1 MNDRRERAVAI
12 VGLGAILPDAP
23 TAAAFW
29 QNVCSKRYS
38 ITEVPPGRWSVADY
52 YDPDPAAP
60 DKTYSKI
67 GGWVRGFTFDW
78 KRFHIPPRVTAA
90 MDEGQQWAVTIAA
103 DALADYGYPSRPL
116 DLERTGVVLGTAMG
130 GELHYLTALRVMFPE
145 FARALDGVGE
155 FRELPPALRATILS
169 RWREAVGRALPP
181 VTEDTM
187 PGELANI
194 VSGRVANVLNLR
206 GPNFITDAA
215 CASSFAAIDAA
226 VDLLAGHHCDAVI
239 SGGVDRNMG
248 ISSFVKFCKIG
259 ALSATGTRPF
269 GDGADGFVMGEG
281 SAAFLLKRLADAE
294 RDGDRIYAVIRGI
307 GGSSDGKG
315 KGITAPNPIGQKLAV
330 IRAWEDAG
338 LDPATVGLVEAH
350 GTSTKVGDVVEVE
363 SLAEVFQTAGRG
375 RVGLGSAK
383 GNIGHL
389 KAGAGAAGLL
399 KAVFAVHYKTL
410 PPTLN
415 CERPNP
421 NIDFPS
427 SPFFLVH
434 EPAEWAPANGD
445 PRRCGVS
452 AYGFGGTNFH
462 LVIEEHVPGL
472 LAAPRRASAAVS
484 DAVQSAQSTPSAPA
498 NSVRNPLRGIVALG
512 AVSPASLKQRL
523 DALIARVRDGYL
535 PPVAPPAA
543 AELRGPERLV
553 IDFGTRDE
561 LLDRLEKAE
570 RALGFDTPQAWK
582 ALQSQGVFR
591 GSGSRKGKIAFLF
604 PGQGSQY
611 VNMAKELAACEPA
624 VAGVFAEADRTME
637 RILGEPLTNFI
648 FVDEQ
653 DPASVERAEESL
665 RQTAVT
671 QPAVLTVDRAIERL
685 LVEFGVR
692 PDFVMGHSL
701 GEYAALVAAGVMPFD
716 DALEASAA
724 RGREMTR
731 VSVEDNGWMA
741 AIMAPLAEVHKTLE
755 TIDGYVV
762 VANINGYSQS
772 VIGGNSE
779 AVRKAIEIFS
789 AKGYQAIQLPV
800 SHAFHTRIVA
810 PAAGPLRSVLDRLRI
825 SPPTLPLIANV
836 TGELYPQTIEGI
848 KDILAQQIASP
859 VQWVKGL
866 ETLYAE
872 GVRTFV
878 EVGPK
883 KALKG
888 LVDDVLGSKPDVV
901 SLHTNHPK
909 PGGLQTLN
917 QALCGLYAAGWGLGP
932 VEAATPVAVGA
943 PVAASRSIA
952 DPAIVV
958 ASNAAAA
965 AVALSRPEAPAPVP
979 AAELPAPAGG
989 PVLRPASQEIPVT
1002 VDVLAQAIAQAMRD
1016 ATPQSR
1022 VVDRND
1028 APRGS
1033 VVISGTGL
1041 GLPGPEKSIMDPSNV
1056 DRILRGEQFIDLMP
1070 ERFRSQ
1076 MARKHVTRVVKSED
1090 GSGRFETIDDTANVI
1105 KLAGRP
1111 GAFDLTE
1118 EYGVPAKLV
1127 EALDTTTQLAMA
1139 AGLDAL
1145 REAGIPLIQTWRKTT
1160 TGKYLPDRWLLPE
1173 SMRDDTGVVF
1183 TSAFPGY
1190 DRFSDEAK
1198 RYFTYEGRLERRR
1211 LLEELRSSVRDPE
1224 ALREIHRRIVEVD
1237 DELAREPYAFDR
1249 RFLFRILSMGHSQFA
1264 EYIGARGPNAHANA
1278 ACASTAQ
1285 GVAMAEDWI
1294 RTGRCRRVVIIGA
1307 DNVTGEHL
1315 MEWIGSGFLATGA
1328 AAIDDKVEEAAVPF
1342 DRRRHGTILGMG
1354 ACALVVESQ
1363 DAVEERGMRG
1373 IAELLASEVRNS
1385 AFHGTRLDVAHVSAS
1400 VESLVASGE
1409 RRFGL
1414 SRQHIAPQT
1423 VFVSHETYTPARGGS
1438 ASAEIAALRSVFGAS
1453 ASEIVMANTKGFTGH
1468 PMGVGIED
1476 VIAVKILEHGVVPPV
1491 PNFKEVDPELGP
1503 LTLSRGGRY
1512 PVKYAIHLA
1521 AGFGSQV
1528 ALTLTRRIPGGLD
1541 RVDNSPLYQ
1550 HWLDEVSGYDR
1561 AELEVVKRTLRVV
1574 SKGVPPH
1581 APAPNRWRWGTEP
1594 TRRAPAPGDD
1604 ATTAARPAPMA
1615 PPSAERPVL
1624 TVEPGPI
1631 AERRAPTA
1639 EPPGVAAGLPAGRA
1653 PSAEPAPTA
1662 ERRAPTAGPAA
1673 APSAGPQVPS
1683 PEPRAPSAA
1692 PREEVNARVLA
1703 IVAEKTGYPPDML
1716 EMDLDLEADLGV
1728 DTVKQAETFA
1738 AVREAYQLPR
1748 EDTLRLR
1755 DFPTLR
1761 HVVQFVLDRRPDL
1774 AAAASAE
1781 PAPGLTAAIPSAEPA
1796 AAPSAE
1802 PQVPGPEP
1810 PGAAAGPPAGGV
1822 PSAEP
1827 APMAEPRVPTA
1838 EPTPGPS
1845 AERRTPT
1852 AESAF
1857 PRRVVVP
1864 SLRPGLDLC
1873 KPTGVVLGAG
1883 SRVIVARDEG
1893 DIGEALE
1900 ERLTSRGATVLTLAR
1915 ALDGDGLDARVDA
1928 WLADGPVHGV
1938 YWLPAL
1944 DAEPALD
1951 TLDLHA
1957 FRRLNHQRV
1966 KRLYRIMRRLYERV
1980 STPGTFLVVGT
1991 RMGGQHGQGRQGA
2004 DAPLGGSVCGF
2015 AKAYKRE
2022 RPQVIVKAVDF
2033 ELSAST
2039 WGIADALIAET
2050 LSDPG
2055 AVEIGFKNGL
2065 RWTLSL
2071 TEQPAANGEPGL
2083 VLDKDSVVV
2092 VTGAAGGI
2100 TSAIVADLA
2109 AHSGGTFYLL
2119 DLVGAPTRSDPY
2131 VAALR
2136 SDREALKLRLI
2147 DEAKARGE
2155 RPTPVAIDKQ
2165 LMAIE
2170 RVAAALAAIEA
2181 VEAAGGTAHY
2191 RSVDLRDGPAVAQ
2204 VVDEVRARH
2213 GRIDVLLHAGGIE
2226 ISRPLPDKP
2235 PEEFERVFDIK
2246 VDGFFS
2252 LLKAASGMPVG
2263 ATVVFSSV
2271 AGRFGNTGQADYSAA
2286 NALLCAMSRHLRK
2299 VWPGTRAIA
2308 VDWTAWGGIG
2318 MATRGSIPKI
2328 MEAAGI
2334 EMLPPEVGI
2343 PIIRRELTAGSTA
2356 DELVVGGRLGM
2367 LVEPWDV
2374 DGGLDLAK
2382 MAAWLSARERPLVM
2396 VGRVTGAS
2404 LEAGLTIETTLDPR
2418 EQPFLHDHQ
2427 IEGTPV
2433 LPGVMGMEAFAEAAS
2448 VLCPG
2453 YTVEG
2458 LEDVEF
2464 RLPFKFFRMQP
2475 ATLHLTATGCP
2486 GDDDGVVVR
2495 LELRSVV
2502 RPKPDLPAQERVHF
2516 VAHARL
2522 TEQPPG
2528 KLSVAFEPP
2537 PPGVFAIGRDRIYQ
2551 LFFHGP
2557 AYQVLE
2563 GVHLSDGQAV
2573 GLMSNVL
2580 PPNTTPPTATSLL
2593 APRLIEFCFQ
2603 TAGIL
2608 EIASREVMGLPTAL
2622 ESVTVYRQ
2630 PEEAE
2635 SRRLYAVV
2643 RASDSGQ
2650 GFDARVVD
2658 ERGRVYVDV
2667 SGYRTVTLVA
2677 KRPLHEPGAAQ
2688 H

>member
-1 MNDRRERAVAI
+1 
-12 VGLGAILPDAP
+12 VGQVL
-23 TAAAFW
+23 AA
-29 QNVCSKRYS
+29 R
-38 ITEVPPGRWSVADY
+38 
-52 YDPDPAAP
+52 
-60 DKTYSKI
+60 
-67 GGWVRGFTFDW
+67 
-78 KRFHIPPRVTAA
+78 
-90 MDEGQQWAVTIAA
+90 
-103 DALADYGYPSRPL
+103 
-116 DLERTGVVLGTAMG
+116 
-130 GELHYLTALRVMFPE
+130 
-145 FARALDGVGE
+145 
-155 FRELPPALRATILS
+155 
-169 RWREAVGRALPP
+169 
-181 VTEDTM
+181 
-187 PGELANI
+187 
-194 VSGRVANVLNLR
+194 
-206 GPNFITDAA
+206 
-215 CASSFAAIDAA
+215 
-226 VDLLAGHHCDAVI
+226 
-239 SGGVDRNMG
+239 
-248 ISSFVKFCKIG
+248 
-259 ALSATGTRPF
+259 
-269 GDGADGFVMGEG
+269 
-281 SAAFLLKRLADAE
+281 
-294 RDGDRIYAVIRGI
+294 
-307 GGSSDGKG
+307 
-315 KGITAPNPIGQKLAV
+315 
-330 IRAWEDAG
+330 RAWENAG
-338 LDPATVGLVEAH
+338 LDPASATLVEAH

-472 LAAPRRASAAVS
+472 LAGPRRASAAVP

-498 NSVRNPLRGIVALG
+498 KSVRNPLRGIVALG

-543 AELRGPERLV
+543 AELRAPERLV

-685 LVEFGVR
+685 LIEFGVR

-932 VEAATPVAVGA
+932 LEAATSVAVEA
-943 PVAASRSIA
+943 PAAASRSIA

-979 AAELPAPAGG
+979 ASELPAPAGG

-1033 VVISGTGL
+1033 VVISGPGL

-1076 MARKHVTRVVKSED
+1076 MARKHGTRVVKSED

-1198 RYFTYEGRLERRR
+1198 RYFTYEARLERRR

-1541 RVDNSPLYQ
+1541 RVDNSSLYQ

-1604 ATTAARPAPMA
+1604 AATAARPAPMA

-1624 TVEPGPI
+1624 TVEPGPV
-1631 AERRAPTA
+1631 ADRRPPTA
-1639 EPPGVAAGLPAGRA
+1639 EPPGVAAGFPAGRA

-1662 ERRAPTAGPAA
+1662 ERRAPTAGSAA

-1692 PREEVNARVLA
+1692 PREEVSARVLA

-1781 PAPGLTAAIPSAEPA
+1781 PGSGLTAAIPSPEPA
-1796 AAPSAE
+1796 AAPSAGPQVPSPEPQAPSAAPREEVSARVLAIVAEKTGYPPDMLEMDLDLEADLGVDTVKQAETFAAVREAYQLPREDTLRLRDFPTLRHVVQFVLDRRPDLAAVASAEPAPGATAATPSPEPAAVPSAE

-1827 APMAEPRVPTA
+1827 APMAEPRVQTA

-1845 AERRTPT
+1845 AEHRAPT
-1852 AESAF
+1852 AEAAF

-1900 ERLTSRGATVLTLAR
+1900 ERLTSRGATVLSLAR

-1980 STPGTFLVVGT
+1980 STPGTFLVAGT
-1991 RMGGQHGQGRQGA
+1991 RMGGLHGQGRQGA

-2083 VLDKDSVVV
+2083 VLDKDSVFV

-2109 AHSGGTFYLL
+2109 VHSGGTFYLL
-2119 DLVGAPTRSDPY
+2119 DLVGAPSRSDPY
-2131 VAALR
+2131 VASLR

-2458 LEDVEF
+2458 LENVEF

-2475 ATLHLTATGCP
+2475 ATMHLTATGCP
-2486 GDDDGVVVR
+2486 GDDDGV
-2495 LELRSVV
+2495 
-2502 RPKPDLPAQERVHF
+2502 D
-2516 VAHARL
+2516 
-2522 TEQPPG
+2522 
-2528 KLSVAFEPP
+2528 
-2537 PPGVFAIGRDRIYQ
+2537 
-2551 LFFHGP
+2551 
-2557 AYQVLE
+2557 
-2563 GVHLSDGQAV
+2563 QAV
-2573 GLMSNVL
+2573 WS
-2580 PPNTTPPTATSLL
+2580 PSP
-2593 APRLIEFCFQ
+2593 
-2603 TAGIL
+2603 
-2608 EIASREVMGLPTAL
+2608 
-2622 ESVTVYRQ
+2622 
-2630 PEEAE
+2630 
-2635 SRRLYAVV
+2635 
-2643 RASDSGQ
+2643 SGC
-2650 GFDARVVD
+2650 
-2658 ERGRVYVDV
+2658 
-2667 SGYRTVTLVA
+2667 
-2677 KRPLHEPGAAQ
+2677 KRKAA
-2688 H
+2688 